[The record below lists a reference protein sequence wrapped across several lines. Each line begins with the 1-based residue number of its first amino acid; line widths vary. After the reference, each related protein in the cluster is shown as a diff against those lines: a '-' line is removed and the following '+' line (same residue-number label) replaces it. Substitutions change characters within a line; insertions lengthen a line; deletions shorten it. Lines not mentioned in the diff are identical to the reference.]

1 MAGNIIELHTE
12 VPAELEANVF
22 GQFDEHL
29 KLIERTLNVT
39 VISRDGILKILGN
52 EQNAASAKKLIE
64 ELTVLAKRGNTI
76 TKQNVNY
83 ALSLAMEQRNEVLT
97 EIDKDFICNT
107 IQGRP
112 IKPKTLGQK
121 DYVEQIRK
129 KMIVFGVGPAG
140 TGKTYLA
147 MAMAVT
153 AFRNEEVSRIILTR
167 PAIEAGEKLG
177 FLPGDLQSKVDPY
190 LRPLYDAL
198 YQIMGA
204 DSFAKNMERG
214 LIEVAPLAYM
224 RGRTLDN
231 AFIILDEAQNTTPAQ
246 MKMFLT
252 RIGFGSKVIVTGDS
266 SQKDLPAGTVSGLDV
281 AIKVLSKVD
290 DIGFVKLTNQDVV
303 RHPLVQKIVKA
314 YEDYESRQNR
324 RTKSLVKDKES
335 ENKKENTTKRRGKQ
349 NDN

>member
-1 MAGNIIELHTE
+1 MNPVEIEMNF
-12 VPAELEANVF
+12 PAEHGGNVF
-22 GQFDEHL
+22 GQFDAYMKKIEKTLHVSLILRGDHL
-29 KLIERTLNVT
+29 KCIGTQQAVNHAIS
-39 VISRDGILKILGN
+39 VID
-52 EQNAASAKKLIE
+52 
-64 ELTVLAKRGNTI
+64 ELLELSKRGNVI
-76 TKQNVNY
+76 TEQNVNY
-83 ALSLAMEQRNEVLT
+83 ALSLSMEEKSPSLL
-97 EIDKDFICNT
+97 ELDKDVICHT
-107 IQGRP
+107 IQGKAV
-112 IKPKTLGQK
+112 KPKTLGQQK
-121 DYVEQIRK
+121 YVDAIK
-129 KMIVFGVGPAG
+129 NKMITFGVGPAG

-147 MAMAVT
+147 MAMAIQ
-153 AFRNEEVSRIILTR
+153 AFKNNEVGRIILTR

-204 DSFAKNMERG
+204 ESFAANMEKG

-335 ENKKENTTKRRGKQ
+335 ENKKENTTKRRGRQ

>member
-1 MAGNIIELHTE
+1 MSVIES
-12 VPAELEANVF
+12 VINMPAQTSAEVF
-22 GQFDEHL
+22 GQFDQYVKKIEKTL
-29 KLIERTLNVT
+29 KVTIITRDSMVKVIGPDQGVSKAVSVLNNLAELAN
-39 VISRDGILKILGN
+39 RGN
-52 EQNAASAKKLIE
+52 YITEQN
-64 ELTVLAKRGNTI
+64 VD
-76 TKQNVNY
+76 Y
-83 ALSLAMEQRNEVLT
+83 ALSLSFEEKEGAIL
-97 EIDKDFICNT
+97 EIDSDLVCRT
-107 IQGRP
+107 IAGKP

-121 DYVEQIRK
+121 KYIDEIRN
-129 KMIVFGVGPAG
+129 KMIVFGIGPAG

-147 MAMAVT
+147 MAMAIQ
-153 AFRNEEVSRIILTR
+153 AFKANEVSRIILTR

-198 YQIMGA
+198 FQILGA
-204 DSFAKNMERG
+204 ESFNANMEKG

-252 RIGFGSKVIVTGDS
+252 RIGFGSKVIVTGDLT
-266 SQKDLPAGTVSGLDV
+266 QKDLPRDVTSGLDV
-281 AIKVLSKVD
+281 AMKVLSKVD

-314 YEDYESRQNR
+314 YEQYEEKQSSKN
-324 RTKSLVKDKES
+324 KDKRAVGS
-335 ENKKENTTKRRGKQ
+335 TRRRR
-349 NDN
+349 NDDN

>member
-1 MAGNIIELHTE
+1 MESVINMPTE
-12 VPAELEANVF
+12 ISLAVF
-22 GQFDEHL
+22 GQFDEYVKKIEKTL
-29 KLIERTLNVT
+29 KVTIIARDSDIKIIGSDTGVKKATGVLNNLAELA
-39 VISRDGILKILGN
+39 RRGN
-52 EQNAASAKKLIE
+52 QITEQN
-64 ELTVLAKRGNTI
+64 VD
-76 TKQNVNY
+76 Y
-83 ALSLAMEQRNEVLT
+83 ALSLSFDDKEDAIL
-97 EIDKDFICNT
+97 EIDSDQVCRT
-107 IQGRP
+107 IAGKP

-121 DYVEQIRK
+121 KYVDEIRK
-129 KMIVFGVGPAG
+129 KMIVFGIGPAG

-147 MAMAVT
+147 MAMAIQ
-153 AFRNEEVSRIILTR
+153 AFKNNEVSRIILTR

-198 YQIMGA
+198 FQIMGA
-204 DSFAKNMERG
+204 ESFNANMEKG

-252 RIGFGSKVIVTGDS
+252 RIGFGSKVIVTGDQT
-266 SQKDLPAGTVSGLDV
+266 QKDLPRDVTSGLDV
-281 AIKVLSKVD
+281 AMKVLSKVD

-314 YEDYESRQNR
+314 YEQYEEKQNAKNKSTRQGSTTRR
-324 RTKSLVKDKES
+324 RTKE
-335 ENKKENTTKRRGKQ
+335 
-349 NDN
+349 